1 MIPGVCNGSIST
13 VGLGLDELVRHGG
26 GLMRKSAQTEGQCEV
41 GMTQYH
47 GRLGS

>member
-1 MIPGVCNGSIST
+1 VGRSRPF
-13 VGLGLDELVRHGG
+13 GLGLDELVRHGG

-41 GMTQYH
+41 GMIRYR